1 MGWGAGA
8 YLGYRLLVD
17 RGWLLLRIETLEE
30 QLAQLSAMPTIEQV
44 RNNGLPIGAPAP
56 DFELPDLSG
65 ARMALA
71 HWRGRRILLIFF
83 NPACRFC
90 RAMLPDLAG
99 VIENATG
106 GRPTPVIVTT
116 GDAADNRR
124 LMDEHV
130 VGCTVLLQD
139 EMEVAKQ
146 FHVPGT
152 PAAYMIDER
161 GVIASP
167 RAMGAQLILALLA
180 TTPATTTS
188 EPDDDTAHTVESQRA
203 VTRRIRSVADSRLN
217 RQGLTAGTVAP
228 LFSLPRLDGGELSLQ
243 EYRGRRVL
251 LVFSDPACAPCKQLA
266 GELERL
272 HRRASD
278 LTVLMVSRGDMATNQ
293 AHVAEHNLTFPV
305 VLQRHWEISR
315 AYAMFATPISYLIDE
330 RGVLMSSVAVGAED
344 ILALAARLT
353 AGQPIESGEV
363 LMQV

>member
-1 MGWGAGA
+1 MGWGAGV

-30 QLAQLSAMPTIEQV
+30 QLAQLSAIPSMQQV
-44 RNNGLPIGAPAP
+44 RNNGLPIGVPAP

-65 ARMALA
+65 ARMALD

-83 NPACRFC
+83 NPDCCFC

-99 VIENATG
+99 ITENAAS
-106 GRPTPVIVTT
+106 GRPTPLLVTT

-124 LMDEHV
+124 LMDEHG
-130 VGCTVLLQD
+130 VGCPVLLQD
-139 EMEVAKQ
+139 EREVADL

-152 PAAYMIDER
+152 PTAYMIDEH

-167 RAMGAQLILALLA
+167 RAMGAQQILALLA
-180 TTPATTTS
+180 TTPAAATS

-228 LFSLPRLDGGELSLQ
+228 LFSLPRLDGGKLSLQ

-251 LVFSDPACAPCKQLA
+251 LVFSDPACAPCNQLA

-278 LTVLMVSRGDMATNQ
+278 LTMLMISRGDVPTNQ
-293 AHVAEHNLTFPV
+293 AHVAEHNLTFPI

-315 AYAMFATPISYLIDE
+315 EYAMFATPIGYLIDE
-330 RGVLMSSVAVGAED
+330 QGVLASSVAVGAEA
-344 ILALAARLT
+344 ILALASRPT
-353 AGQPIESGEV
+353 AGQPIESREV
-363 LMQV
+363 LMPV